1 MTHHEAMQR
10 LAQCPEDLR
19 DTRRLP
25 PWLRTNLPR
34 QGQFARTLRA
44 VEDLAV
50 GTVCQAARCPN
61 MFECFGC
68 GLGTFLIL
76 GPRCSR
82 HCRFCNVLGGAPAPV
97 DPDEPRRVAEAAAR
111 LGLKHVVITSVT
123 RDDLPDGGAGHFVR
137 TMEAVRQACPQAT
150 VEVLVPDFC
159 GDRAALEEV
168 LAARP
173 DVFNH
178 NLETVPRLYA
188 LVRPQADWQR
198 SLKVLARAVE
208 RGMVVKTGIM
218 VGLGEEDTEVLKAI
232 LQVAELGCRMMTVGQ
247 YLRPSRQHLP
257 VARYVHPQRFAVYA
271 AYGQSLG
278 IASMA
283 CAPLVRS
290 SYHAGEGLARLAH
303 QKGG

>member
-1 MTHHEAMQR
+1 
-10 LAQCPEDLR
+10 
-19 DTRRLP
+19 
-25 PWLRTNLPR
+25 
-34 QGQFARTLRA
+34 
-44 VEDLAV
+44 
-50 GTVCQAARCPN
+50 
-61 MFECFGC
+61 
-68 GLGTFLIL
+68 
-76 GPRCSR
+76 
-82 HCRFCNVLGGAPAPV
+82 
-97 DPDEPRRVAEAAAR
+97 
-111 LGLKHVVITSVT
+111 
-123 RDDLPDGGAGHFVR
+123 
-137 TMEAVRQACPQAT
+137 
-150 VEVLVPDFC
+150 
-159 GDRAALEEV
+159 
-168 LAARP
+168 
-173 DVFNH
+173 VFNH

-303 QKGG
+303 QKGD